1 MEDYLNGILSS
12 LLPKL
17 LASLREQLFAII
29 KTKDGVY
36 TLLLIKRILVAAAKA
51 GKEHEAEL
59 ELIWQEMHVVLSKLT
74 QTRRKVHILKRTGSS
89 VMDSSFS

>member
-59 ELIWQEMHVVLSKLT
+59 ELIWQEMHIVVSKLT
-74 QTRRKVHILKRTGSS
+74 
-89 VMDSSFS
+89 